1 MRRRAHATVDESWC
15 GRLEL
20 LVLQP
25 TPFCNLDCDYC
36 YLPDRD
42 DTRRM
47 SLATLEAVATRVF
60 QAGLAANEVSVIWHA
75 GEPLTV
81 PREWYAE
88 AFALLARHCPPGV
101 RLRHHVQTNGV
112 LLDARWCDFITTHDV
127 HVGVSV
133 DGPAWLHDRHR
144 RTRRGQGTHALVV
157 RGIEALRQAGIPF
170 HVICVLTRES
180 LARPDEIFDFF
191 AALGPSCLCFNV
203 EEVEAANGR
212 SSLAGPDRALIEGE
226 FRAFMTR
233 VVERLSP
240 SAPPFRVREVDHVVQ
255 VLRDPAYGTRR
266 GNSQNEP
273 GRIVSVAWDGTY
285 GTFSPELLGITDG
298 RLGRLGLGNVLVD
311 PLPPLLGSESY
322 RRQRDEVRRGNERCR
337 ATCKYFDL
345 CLGGAPANKLG
356 ELGRFDGTET
366 MFCRLTQQAVADV
379 VLAALD
385 DMGDA
390 RRAPQAPHAASRE

>member
-1 MRRRAHATVDESWC
+1 MRRGARTTVDESWR

-25 TPFCNLDCDYC
+25 TPFCNLDCSYC

-47 SLATLEAVATRVF
+47 SLATVETAAARVF
-60 QAGLAANEVSVIWHA
+60 EAALAASEVSVIWHA

-88 AFALLARHCPPGV
+88 AFARLARLCPAGV
-101 RLRHHVQTNGV
+101 RLTHHVQTNGV
-112 LLDARWCDFITTHDV
+112 LLDARWCELVEAHDV

-144 RTRRGQGTHALVV
+144 RTRRGQGTHALVM
-157 RGIEALRQAGIPF
+157 RGIEALRHAGLPF

-180 LARPDEIFDFF
+180 LAHPDEIFDFF
-191 AALGPSCLCFNV
+191 AGVGPACLCFNV
-203 EEVEAANGR
+203 EELEAANGR
-212 SSLAGPDRALIEGE
+212 SSLAGPDRAAIEAE

-233 VVERLSP
+233 IVGRLSP
-240 SAPPFRVREVDHVVQ
+240 SPPPFRVREVDQ
-255 VLRDPAYGTRR
+255 VIQILRDPAYGTRT

-273 GRIVSVAWDGTY
+273 GRIVSVAWDGTF
-285 GTFSPELLGITDG
+285 GTFSPELLGVTDP
-298 RLGRLGLGNVLVD
+298 RLGPLGLGNVLVD
-311 PLPPLLGSESY
+311 ALPPRLESAAY
-322 RRQRDEVRRGNERCR
+322 RSQHEEVRRGNERCR

-366 MFCRLTQQAVADV
+366 MFCRLTQQVVADV
-379 VLAALD
+379 VLAALEAD
-385 DMGDA
+385 L
-390 RRAPQAPHAASRE
+390 ASR